1 MTDTNTQ
8 NPAQT
13 FGDWAAIA
21 IAKHARKIFQ
31 CEADV
36 LKDKEPEDLHQMRV
50 GMRRLRTAVVG
61 FDRAID
67 LPSAVS
73 EKSIGKFARILG
85 SLRDLDVMQDAIVTQ
100 YQPFLSP
107 REHKQLERVLKALK
121 KRRKS
126 ALARVRSFL
135 KDDRYQT
142 FKQDLQQWI
151 EEPNYQKIAQVSI
164 GEVLPDLLLPEIANY
179 LLHPGWW
186 VGIQLT
192 AGNVNFHDPFDP
204 EAVRELLDDRG
215 LILHDL
221 RKEAKRTRYQMEL
234 FTQFYGELYQD
245 FVRQVKQVQEVLG
258 QIQDGFVF
266 IEFLSEIL
274 GTDVQTEMPEL
285 AARLTEVRYQQW
297 QEWEGLQRQFLNSET
312 RQELRAIV
320 QHPNEPIGNLE

>member
-8 NPAQT
+8 HPAQT

-21 IAKHARKIFQ
+21 IAKHARKIFK

-36 LKDKEPEDLHQMRV
+36 LKDKDPEDLHQMRV

-61 FDRAID
+61 FNRAIN
-67 LPSAVS
+67 LPSTVS

-85 SLRDLDVMQDAIVTQ
+85 SLRDLDVMQEAIATQ
-100 YQPFLSP
+100 YQPFVSP
-107 REHKQLERVLKALK
+107 PEHKQLDRVLKALK

-126 ALARVRSFL
+126 ALDRVRCL
-135 KDDRYQT
+135 LQGDRYQT
-142 FKQDLQQWI
+142 FKHDLQQWI
-151 EEPNYQKIAQVSI
+151 EDPNYQTIAQVSM
-164 GEVLPDLLLPEIANY
+164 GEVLPDLLLPEIANF

-192 AGNVNFHDPFDP
+192 SGTVNFHDPLEP
-204 EAVRELLDDRG
+204 KAVRELLDEQG

-234 FTQFYGELYQD
+234 FTQLSGETYQT
-245 FVRQVKQVQEVLG
+245 FVQQVKQVQEVLG

-266 IEFLSEIL
+266 AEFLSEVL
-274 GTDVQTEMPEL
+274 ATDVQSKMPEL
-285 AARLTEVRYQQW
+285 AARLTENRYQQW
-297 QEWEGLQRQFLNSET
+297 QEWEILQKQFLDSET
-312 RQELRAIV
+312 RQDLRAIV
-320 QHPNEPIGNLE
+320 MYQ